1 MIEKKLITPEIYAAF
16 RRGENIIKDHYDE
29 NSDLHIAGNSYFF
42 RISRESYFKICDYKT
57 SIKEARKI
65 CKFLLKRDHI
75 FSDIDYEKKE
85 EHLNQEDIYDL
96 IVDTITEIVK
106 NKTGKDCLFYCF
118 EDRFALKI
126 RN

>member
-1 MIEKKLITPEIYAAF
+1 MIEKKLITPEIYASF
-16 RRGENIIKDHYDE
+16 RSGDYIARDYYDG
-29 NSDLHIAGNSYFF
+29 NSDLHIYSHSYYYM
-42 RISRESYFKICDYKT
+42 ISTTSSFKICDYKT

-75 FSDIDYEKKE
+75 FNDIDYEKKE

-96 IVDTITEIVK
+96 IVDTITEVIK

-126 RN
+126 GN